1 MTNKILYLSFD
12 RFEKIKQYIQED
24 EDCFLV
30 EIYGKECKTADQF
43 YKKIS
48 QIMSFPITAK
58 SFDGFFDWIRDLS
71 WIIPSKIVFVIDNFD
86 LFMLQDTKERS
97 YLLTAFHEDILPWW
111 EEEVKQHVI
120 GGLPRKFDVYLVD
133 EDTIVNTEDVPLCSD
148 KTPE

>member
-1 MTNKILYLSFD
+1 
-12 RFEKIKQYIQED
+12 
-24 EDCFLV
+24 
-30 EIYGKECKTADQF
+30 
-43 YKKIS
+43 
-48 QIMSFPITAK
+48 
-58 SFDGFFDWIRDLS
+58 
-71 WIIPSKIVFVIDNFD
+71 
-86 LFMLQDTKERS
+86 MLQDTKERS

>member
-1 MTNKILYLSFD
+1 VTNKILYLSFD
-12 RFEKIKQYIQED
+12 KFEKIKRHIQED

-71 WIIPSKIVFVIDNFD
+71 WIIPRKIAFVIYNFE

-97 YLLTAFHEDILPWW
+97 YLVSAFCEDILPWW
-111 EEEVKQHVI
+111 EAEVKQHAV

-133 EDTIVNTEDVPLCSD
+133 EDTIVNTEDVPLRSD